1 MSNAYEI
8 KGVKIDPAAGGYYD
22 LSHPKL
28 ADAERIRGK
37 EAAEARALE
46 IAEQFAEPEGS
57 MDPQGEIPEVPF
69 IAPATPITPTGDD
82 AQVQMMALIAEMR
95 AEISSLRS
103 SQQAATPMA
112 PVGGLGAYAQVPSH
126 YSGQMDP
133 DRKAFFES
141 QGISISTIVLEES
154 ESIPPTGLFLS
165 HNGRAFMITPGEE
178 VDVPDFILGVLDD
191 AVTSSPIVDRES
203 KKVVGHRDRS
213 RFPYRRITK

>member
-1 MSNAYEI
+1 MSNAYQI
-8 KGVKIDPAAGGYYD
+8 RGVTIDPAAGGYYD

-28 ADAERIRGK
+28 PDSERVRGK

-46 IAEQFAEPEGS
+46 IAEQFAEPDGT
-57 MDPQGEIPEVPF
+57 MTPQGDIPEVPF
-69 IAPATPITPTGDD
+69 TAPTAPVTPTGDD
-82 AQVQMMALIAEMR
+82 AQAQMMALIAEMR
-95 AEISSLRS
+95 AEIASLRS
-103 SQQAATPMA
+103 SQEAPAPMA
-112 PVGGLGAYAQVPSH
+112 PVGGLGVYAQVPSQ

-141 QGISISTIVLEES
+141 QGIKISTIVLEES
-154 ESIPPTGLFLS
+154 ESIPPTGLFIS

-178 VDVPDFILGVLDD
+178 VDVPDFILSVLDD